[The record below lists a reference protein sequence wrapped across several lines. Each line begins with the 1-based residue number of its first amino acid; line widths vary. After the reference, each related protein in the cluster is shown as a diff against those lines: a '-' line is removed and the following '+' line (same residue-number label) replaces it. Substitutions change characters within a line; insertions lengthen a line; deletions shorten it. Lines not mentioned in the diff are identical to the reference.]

1 MEIMIFSGS
10 EDSANSDLA
19 LASESTSHCLSPS
32 GGEVVAAR
40 HTAAAGGL
48 ALLGAGVAE
57 AGFQVHWLLLPES
70 TLAASEPAAG
80 PR

>member
-48 ALLGAGVAE
+48 ALLGAGGAGLATEQRSHDTQVAE
-57 AGFQVHWLLLPES
+57 GGTHI
-70 TLAASEPAAG
+70 
-80 PR
+80 